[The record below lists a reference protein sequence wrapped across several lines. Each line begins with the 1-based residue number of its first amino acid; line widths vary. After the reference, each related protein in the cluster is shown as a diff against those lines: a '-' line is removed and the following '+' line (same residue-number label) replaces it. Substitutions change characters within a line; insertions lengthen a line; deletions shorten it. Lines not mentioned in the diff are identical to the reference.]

1 MAGAE
6 TEHEGEGCVVGYGVR
21 GCPDGAGEALRGESE
36 GGEGVL
42 GDLDCG
48 EG

>member
-1 MAGAE
+1 M
-6 TEHEGEGCVVGYGVR
+6 GCGVR

-36 GGEGVL
+36 GGEGSL
-42 GDLDCG
+42 GDLDYG